1 MRRKP
6 AIFFVVAFLVSMLV
20 GASACGG
27 QEAQEQQPAQEE
39 ARGDVDELEAVLGNL
54 SEEEERQLEEA
65 LEKMSEEDAR
75 QLEAAQEEAQ
85 QQKSGERP

>member
-1 MRRKP
+1 MRRRP
-6 AIFFVVAFLVSMLV
+6 AIFFVIAFLVSML

-39 ARGDVDELEAVLGNL
+39 AGGDVDELEAVLGNL
-54 SEEEERQLEEA
+54 SEEEKRQLEEA
-65 LEKMSEEDAR
+65 LEKMSEQDAR